1 MSGRKYRLTDLA
13 DADIDEILTYTHREF
28 GPRQFEA
35 YWSLIDKAAQLV
47 GKDPLRPSSRPRDE
61 LGQGVRSLHIEVA
74 AGRRGAAS
82 HLLHYIP
89 GALEDGTPGAV
100 ILRVL
105 GERMEPG
112 PAMVRGLDE
121 FGSADADPGHPE

>member
-1 MSGRKYRLTDLA
+1 MSGRTYRLTELA

-35 YWSLIDKAAQLV
+35 YWAFIDKAGQLV
-47 GKDPLRPSSRPRDE
+47 GENPLRPSSRRRDE
-61 LGQGVRSLHIEVA
+61 LGQGVRSFHIEIA

-82 HLLHYIP
+82 HVLYYIS

-105 GERMEPG
+105 GEGMEPG
-112 PAMVRGLDE
+112 PLAARGLDE
-121 FGSADADPGHPE
+121 IG